1 MMLKS
6 MSESA
11 IRSRAN
17 TRGYRVWKSRQRST
31 HYNNEGEF
39 MLVNENNCVVLG
51 ERFNAS
57 LEDIAAYLAEL
68 DRGDDVAA

>member
-1 MMLKS
+1 MTHQS

-11 IRSRAN
+11 VRSRAK
-17 TRGYRVWKSRQRST
+17 TRGFRVWKSRQRST

-39 MLVNENNCVVLG
+39 MLVNQNNDVVLG

-57 LEDIAAYLAEL
+57 LEDIADYLAAL